1 MREMKKAK
9 VVQQHTGL
17 RQFKVSF
24 LLNSEE
30 LKAMN
35 HYLNKYKIENRSHYL
50 RETLLSQVLQKL
62 DEDYPTL
69 FEPWEMKG

>member
-1 MREMKKAK
+1 MKNAK
-9 VVQQHTGL
+9 VVHKNTGL
-17 RQFKVSF
+17 RLFKVSF

-30 LKAMN
+30 LKAMD
-35 HYLNKYKIENRSHYL
+35 HYLKKYKIENRSHYL

>member
-1 MREMKKAK
+1 MKKAK
-9 VVQQHTGL
+9 VVHKNTGL

>member
-1 MREMKKAK
+1 MD
-9 VVQQHTGL
+9 
-17 RQFKVSF
+17 
-24 LLNSEE
+24 
-30 LKAMN
+30 
-35 HYLNKYKIENRSHYL
+35 HYLKKYKIENRSHYL

>member
-1 MREMKKAK
+1 MKKAK
-9 VVQQHTGL
+9 IVHKNTGL
-17 RQFKVSF
+17 RLFKVSF

-30 LKAMN
+30 LKAMD
-35 HYLNKYKIENRSHYL
+35 HFLKKYKIENRSHYL

>member
-1 MREMKKAK
+1 MKKAK
-9 VVQQHTGL
+9 IVHKNTGL
-17 RQFKVSF
+17 RLFKVSF

-30 LKAMN
+30 LKAMD
-35 HYLNKYKIENRSHYL
+35 HYLKKYKIENRSHYL

>member
-1 MREMKKAK
+1 MKKAK
-9 VVQQHTGL
+9 VVHQNTGL

-35 HYLNKYKIENRSHYL
+35 RYFNKYKIENRSHYL

>member
-1 MREMKKAK
+1 MKKAK
-9 VVQQHTGL
+9 VVHKNTGL

-24 LLNSEE
+24 LLNSDEQ
-30 LKAMN
+30 KALN
-35 HYLNKYKIENRSHYL
+35 HYLKKYNIDNRSHYL
-50 RETLLSQVLQKL
+50 RETLLSQVLLKL

>member
-1 MREMKKAK
+1 MKKAK

>member
-1 MREMKKAK
+1 MKKAK
-9 VVQQHTGL
+9 VVHKNTGL
-17 RQFKVSF
+17 RQFKVCF

-30 LKAMN
+30 LKAMD
-35 HYLNKYKIENRSHYL
+35 HYLKKYKIENRSHYL

>member
-1 MREMKKAK
+1 MKKAK
-9 VVQQHTGL
+9 VVHKNTGL

-35 HYLNKYKIENRSHYL
+35 HYLNKYKIDNRSHYL